1 MRLALEPIEGQNR
14 PMQKKALAAV
24 AREEMEKAQASSSGR
39 SATTVFGGHEKVLRQ
54 TVLAMRAGAS
64 LDEHE
69 NPGEATVMV
78 LHGRVRMDAGEDSW
92 EARDDDL
99 LIMPDARHGLTALED
114 STVVLTVAKR
124 R

>member
-1 MRLALEPIEGQNR
+1 VRLALEPIEGQNR